1 MLTYEAAAKWLNE
14 NRGVVGLALFI
25 ATLAFG
31 WLSGIFAALR
41 RRPKFKLRLIP
52 GPTFCCTY
60 STGEVHKDYPV
71 HRTAFALYLSV
82 ANVGSAASSIESV
95 AVGYHCHL
103 RPVSWQW
110 VRFTL
115 GWLWLRDQT
124 AATHDFQAKIGENVK
139 IYPFLTQ
146 SSILSA
152 KTTRAFLLPGE
163 STNGVVYFEQS
174 DSWGGFFPLPGPKG
188 VRIKVELRDT
198 FGGSHFAK
206 FKVDAVSL
214 EHARSYNPSFGKT
227 LAELR
232 NQPLPHDVNR

>member
-14 NRGVVGLALFI
+14 NQGVVGLALFV

-31 WLSGIFAALR
+31 WLTGIFAALR
-41 RRPKFKLRLIP
+41 RRPKFKLRLIA

-60 STGEVHKDYPV
+60 PTGEVHNDHPV

-82 ANVGSAASSIESV
+82 ANIGSAASSIESV

-103 RPVSWQW
+103 RPISWLW
-110 VRFTL
+110 VRYTF
-115 GWLWLRDQT
+115 GWLWLRDQI
-124 AATHDFQAKIGENVK
+124 AAIHDFQAKIGENIK

-152 KTTRAFLLPGE
+152 KPSSTFLQPGE

-174 DSWGGFFPLPGPKG
+174 DSWGGFLPLQGPKG
-188 VRIKVELRDT
+188 ARIKVELRDT
-198 FGGSHFAK
+198 FGGSHSAK
-206 FKVDAVSL
+206 FNIDAVSL
-214 EHARSYNPSFGKT
+214 EHARNYNPSFGKT

-232 NQPLPHDVNR
+232 NRPLPHDADG